1 MRLLL
6 AAAFTVSCL
15 ATALAS
21 PPPDPRSILLI
32 DQRGKPF
39 RLAGLNGRPTL
50 VTFVATRCSDAC
62 PIANVAFAKLEH
74 QLRHDGI
81 DARLLTITLD
91 PDYDTA
97 FVMARFAQTFG
108 AAPRDWTF
116 ASGRPANV
124 RRLLRSFGVAVTKD
138 KRGIPDVHSSLVYVL
153 DGNVRLARTLLLS
166 TGLTRE
172 AEEALHDKAIA
183 KH

>member
-1 MRLLL
+1 MRLFL
-6 AAAFTVSCL
+6 AAALTLGCL
-15 ATALAS
+15 GTALAS
-21 PPPDPRSILLI
+21 PLPDPRSIPLI
-32 DQRGKPF
+32 DQRGEPF
-39 RLAGLNGRPTL
+39 RLADLNGRPTL

-62 PIANVAFAKLEH
+62 PIANAAFAKLERR
-74 QLRHDGI
+74 LRHDGL
-81 DARLLTITLD
+81 DARLLTVTLD

-97 FVMARFAQTFG
+97 FVMARFAQAFG

-116 ASGRPANV
+116 ASGQPANV

-138 KRGIPDVHSSLVYVL
+138 KRGIPDLHSSFVYVL

-166 TGLTRE
+166 TSFTRE

-183 KH
+183 KR